1 LSFKLKKR
9 VTLKTSFSEKVLK
22 EEYIV
27 KHNKVFFITILG
39 LLLIAFISGCTN
51 VPMIPPVEKELDD
64 ASGIS
69 IIEIAGP
76 SLSANP
82 NIVAPGG
89 KVTVNFSGLSSKEFY
104 FIRLYLKGTSNNYQY
119 LSSQFINRQS
129 MGSKY
134 FYSLK
139 DLGQYEFRLFHYKS
153 YAPLTTSNTISVKND
168 LSAPTPSITPTPTP
182 SITPTPTPTNNSTSI
197 SFLASPVTVAP
208 GETITVNF
216 SGLLSSQA
224 YWIRLYVKTANNYQY
239 LSAKLI
245 RGQNNGSQNFNSPN
259 NLGQYEFRLFKYGIS
274 TPLLTSNIVT
284 VQNAVPKPTP
294 TPTPSPL
301 VGSSPTPTPTPNP
314 SINYQLI
321 SQYSYGKNNVVRWKN
336 GVIKVKDSTN
346 YPGINVQDVLN
357 QWNSIIGG
365 TTTFQLS
372 TDSTSPITIFYD
384 AASITSQGNGVWGYA
399 TVWWSNYQLIKAEIR
414 VLPEGNWYGY
424 PIKPKYELYL
434 HEFGHVAGFAGHT
447 NDGSVMDAIANG
459 STTISSTTRT
469 VINGLYSLPIGY
481 ALSKSPY
488 KVNRVFIE
496 FIGIGGKS

>member
-1 LSFKLKKR
+1 
-9 VTLKTSFSEKVLK
+9 
-22 EEYIV
+22 V

-69 IIEIAGP
+69 IIEIESGPSLSANPNIAAPGGKVTVNFTRAPGNYRDWIGLFKVGASNYSRISYQYLNGQKNGSVAFTVPKTTGQFEFRLFRSGTYTKLATSNQVTVQTTIPKPTPTPTPSPLAGSSPTPTPTPNPTPTNINNNP

-89 KVTVNFSGLSSKEFY
+89 KVTVNFTRAPGNYRDWIGLFKV
-104 FIRLYLKGTSNNYQY
+104 GASNYSRISYQY
-119 LSSQFINRQS
+119 LSGQKN
-129 MGSKY
+129 GSIV
-134 FYSLK
+134 FSIPTT
-139 DLGQYEFRLFHYKS
+139 LGKYEFRLFRSGTYTKL
-153 YAPLTTSNTISVKND
+153 ATSNQ
-168 LSAPTPSITPTPTP
+168 ITVQK
-182 SITPTPTPTNNSTSI
+182 
-197 SFLASPVTVAP
+197 ASPA
-208 GETITVNF
+208 
-216 SGLLSSQA
+216 
-224 YWIRLYVKTANNYQY
+224 
-239 LSAKLI
+239 
-245 RGQNNGSQNFNSPN
+245 
-259 NLGQYEFRLFKYGIS
+259 
-274 TPLLTSNIVT
+274 
-284 VQNAVPKPTP
+284 PTP
-294 TPTPSPL
+294 TPTPL
-301 VGSSPTPTPTPNP
+301 AGSSPTPTPTPTPTPNL

-447 NDGSVMDAIANG
+447 IDGSVMDAIANG

-488 KVNRVFIE
+488 NKVPKDGMMVIPLMNR
-496 FIGIGGKS
+496 

>member
-1 LSFKLKKR
+1 M
-9 VTLKTSFSEKVLK
+9 
-22 EEYIV
+22 

-39 LLLIAFISGCTN
+39 LLLITFISGCTN
-51 VPMIPPVEKELDD
+51 VPMTPSIEKELDD

-76 SLSANP
+76 SLSASP
-82 NIVAPGG
+82 NIITPGG
-89 KVTVNFSGLSSKEFY
+89 KVTVNFTGAPGYYRDWIGLFKIGSSNY
-104 FIRLYLKGTSNNYQY
+104 TRISYQY
-119 LSSQFINRQS
+119 LRGQKN
-129 MGSKY
+129 GSIV
-134 FYSLK
+134 FSVPTT
-139 DLGQYEFRLFHYKS
+139 LGKYEFRLFRNGSYYKF
-153 YAPLTTSNTISVKND
+153 ATSN
-168 LSAPTPSITPTPTP
+168 
-182 SITPTPTPTNNSTSI
+182 
-197 SFLASPVTVAP
+197 
-208 GETITVNF
+208 
-216 SGLLSSQA
+216 Q
-224 YWIRLYVKTANNYQY
+224 
-239 LSAKLI
+239 
-245 RGQNNGSQNFNSPN
+245 
-259 NLGQYEFRLFKYGIS
+259 
-274 TPLLTSNIVT
+274 VT
-284 VQNAVPKPTP
+284 VQKA
-294 TPTPSPL
+294 
-301 VGSSPTPTPTPNP
+301 SPTPTPTPTPLAGSSPTSTPTPTPTPTPNL

-321 SQYSYGKNNVVRWKN
+321 SQYSYGKNNVVRWKD

-459 STTISSTTRT
+459 SSTISSTTRT

-481 ALSKSPY
+481 ALTKSPY
-488 KVNRVFIE
+488 NIVPKDGMMVIPLMNR
-496 FIGIGGKS
+496 

>member
-27 KHNKVFFITILG
+27 KHNKLFFITILG

-69 IIEIAGP
+69 IIEIESGP

-89 KVTVNFSGLSSKEFY
+89 KVTVNFTRVPGNYRDWIGLFKVGSSNY
-104 FIRLYLKGTSNNYQY
+104 SRISYQY
-119 LSSQFINRQS
+119 LRGQKN
-129 MGSKY
+129 GSIV
-134 FYSLK
+134 F
-139 DLGQYEFRLFHYKS
+139 
-153 YAPLTTSNTISVKND
+153 SV
-168 LSAPTPSITPTPTP
+168 
-182 SITPTPTPTNNSTSI
+182 PTN
-197 SFLASPVTVAP
+197 
-208 GETITVNF
+208 
-216 SGLLSSQA
+216 
-224 YWIRLYVKTANNYQY
+224 
-239 LSAKLI
+239 
-245 RGQNNGSQNFNSPN
+245 
-259 NLGQYEFRLFKYGIS
+259 LGKYEFRLFKNGSY
-274 TPLLTSNIVT
+274 TKLATSNQIT
-284 VQNAVPKPTP
+284 VQKASPNPTP
-294 TPTPSPL
+294 IATPSPL
-301 VGSSPTPTPTPNP
+301 AGSSPTPMPTPNP

-321 SQYSYGKNNVVRWKN
+321 SQYSYGKNNVVRWKD

-459 STTISSTTRT
+459 SSTISSTTRT

-488 KVNRVFIE
+488 NKVPKDGMMVIPLMSR
-496 FIGIGGKS
+496 

>member
-1 LSFKLKKR
+1 
-9 VTLKTSFSEKVLK
+9 
-22 EEYIV
+22 V
-27 KHNKVFFITILG
+27 KHNRLFLTLILG
-39 LLLIAFISGCTN
+39 LLLVTFISGCIN
-51 VPMIPPVEKELDD
+51 IPVTPSVEKELDD
-64 ASGIS
+64 ASGVS
-69 IIEIAGP
+69 ITEIG
-76 SLSANP
+76 SGSILSATP
-82 NIVAPGG
+82 DVIPPKG
-89 KVTVNFSGLSSKEFY
+89 K
-104 FIRLYLKGTSNNYQY
+104 
-119 LSSQFINRQS
+119 
-129 MGSKY
+129 
-134 FYSLK
+134 
-139 DLGQYEFRLFHYKS
+139 
-153 YAPLTTSNTISVKND
+153 
-168 LSAPTPSITPTPTP
+168 
-182 SITPTPTPTNNSTSI
+182 
-197 SFLASPVTVAP
+197 
-208 GETITVNF
+208 ITVNF
-216 SGLLSSQA
+216 SGAPGNYRDWIGLFKVGSSN
-224 YWIRLYVKTANNYQY
+224 YSRISYQY
-239 LSAKLI
+239 LK
-245 RGQNNGSQNFNSPN
+245 GQRNGTVIFTAPSST
-259 NLGQYEFRLFKYGIS
+259 GQYEFRLFKNGSYSKLATSNQVVVQVGTSNPTPTPLVGS
-274 TPLLTSNIVT
+274 TPTPTPSNINNNSPLSATPDVIPPKGKITVNFSGAPGNYRDWIGLFKVGSSNYSRISYQYLKGQRNGTVIFTAPSSTGQYEFRLFKNGSYSKLATSNQVT
-284 VQNAVPKPTP
+284 VQNGSPIPTP
-294 TPTPSPL
+294 TPTPL
-301 VGSSPTPTPTPNP
+301 TGSSPTPTPSPNP

-459 STTISSTTRT
+459 SSTISSTTRT

-488 KVNRVFIE
+488 NKVPKDGMMVIPLMNR
-496 FIGIGGKS
+496 